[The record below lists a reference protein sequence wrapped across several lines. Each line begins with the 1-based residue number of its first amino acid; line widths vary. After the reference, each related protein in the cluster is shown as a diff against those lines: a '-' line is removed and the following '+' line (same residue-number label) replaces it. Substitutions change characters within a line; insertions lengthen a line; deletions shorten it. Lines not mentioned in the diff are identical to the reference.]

1 MMIRGMGR
9 EPATGGMGG
18 KEKMADKRVDIGTRL
33 IGGLAAMVAAFVM
46 RKAITAVWTKA
57 TGKEPPA
64 HPEDPQVALS
74 EALGWAVITAVGA
87 ESARL
92 LATRAATKRS
102 QARHPQA

>member
-1 MMIRGMGR
+1 
-9 EPATGGMGG
+9 
-18 KEKMADKRVDIGTRL
+18 MADKRMDIGTRV
-33 IGGLAAMVAAFVM
+33 IGGLAAMIAAFVM
-46 RKAITAVWTKA
+46 RKAITTVWVKA

-64 HPEDPQVALS
+64 HPEDPQVALG

>member
-1 MMIRGMGR
+1 MAVRRAFGEDM
-9 EPATGGMGG
+9 
-18 KEKMADKRVDIGTRL
+18 MADKRLDIGSR
-33 IGGLAAMVAAFVM
+33 IAGGLAAMVAAFVM
-46 RKAITAVWTKA
+46 RKALTAIWTKA
-57 TGKEPPA
+57 TGKEPPT

>member
-1 MMIRGMGR
+1 
-9 EPATGGMGG
+9 
-18 KEKMADKRVDIGTRL
+18 MADKRADIGTRL
-33 IGGLAAMVAAFVM
+33 IGAIAAMAAAFVM
-46 RKAITAVWTKA
+46 RKAITALWTRT

-64 HPEDPQVALS
+64 HPEDPQVALG

-92 LATRAATKRS
+92 LATRAAAKRS

>member
-1 MMIRGMGR
+1 L
-9 EPATGGMGG
+9 
-18 KEKMADKRVDIGTRL
+18 ADKRLDVGSRI
-33 IGGLAAMVAAFVM
+33 IGGLAAMVAAALM
-46 RKAITAVWTKA
+46 RKVITAVWTKA
-57 TGKEPPA
+57 AGKEPPA

-92 LATRAATKRS
+92 LATRAAAKRS